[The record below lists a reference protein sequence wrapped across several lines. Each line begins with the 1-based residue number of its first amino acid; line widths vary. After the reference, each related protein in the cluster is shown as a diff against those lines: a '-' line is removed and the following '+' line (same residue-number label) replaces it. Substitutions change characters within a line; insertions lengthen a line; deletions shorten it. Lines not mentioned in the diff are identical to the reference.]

1 MNMLSSE
8 WLKIR
13 SVRSTGLLLVLSLSA
28 ILLGVAI
35 AWSAAGMYDDATPAK
50 RATASIA
57 ELEEVVIIVPQLC
70 MGILGVLAITSEYAT
85 GMIRTSFTVAP
96 KRWPVLAAKAVV
108 VGSLGLIT
116 GSVTIFSTFFL
127 ARQMI
132 GDRFSGAYL
141 TPFLDRLPT
150 LAATGLTVCVFALL
164 GLGLGALTRST
175 AGAVAVLVSFA
186 YVIPMIVGKLPS
198 PYKDWLG
205 SMMIGALPREI
216 SGVPFKSSVYG
227 ASLSPAAAAAVLAA
241 YALVPVLVGTWLLI
255 PRPGRRPRQERAS
268 ASS

>member
-13 SVRSTGLLLVLSLSA
+13 SVRSTGLLLLLSLGA
-28 ILLGVAI
+28 ILLGLAI
-35 AWSAAGMYDDATPAK
+35 AWMAAGMYDNATPAK

-85 GMIRTSFTVAP
+85 GMIRTSLTVAP
-96 KRWPVLAAKAVV
+96 TRWPVLAAKAAV
-108 VGSLGLIT
+108 VGALGLLT
-116 GSVTIFSTFFL
+116 GSVTVFGTYAL
-127 ARQMI
+127 TRQVI
-132 GDRFSGAYL
+132 GDRFSGVYL

-175 AGAVAVLVSFA
+175 AGAVAVLVGLA
-186 YVIPMIVGKLPS
+186 YVIPMVVGKLPA
-198 PYKDWLG
+198 PWKEWLG
-205 SMMIGALPREI
+205 SMMISALPREI

-227 ASLSPAAAAAVLAA
+227 ASLPPAAAIAVLAA
-241 YALVPVLVGTWLLI
+241 YALVPVLAGTWFL
-255 PRPGRRPRQERAS
+255 RHRDT
-268 ASS
+268 